1 MLNLYFIKNTSNLW
15 TSNHDILLSHVSK
28 QRHDRIKR
36 YYFEEDKIL
45 SLYAAFTTRLAISKI
60 LKCPMDD
67 LIFDKTKEHK
77 PFLNPNCHP
86 LASTIDFNFSHTK
99 GAVLL
104 GVSTES
110 TLGVDLERKRNAPFE
125 IVKNAFHI
133 NEREYVLEAW
143 NEDEK
148 NKRFFEIWTRK
159 EAYTKYLGTGII
171 SKLKAIDT
179 KSPDLDKLLYTWC
192 IDDYVCSVCTD

>member
-77 PFLNPNCHP
+77 PFLNPNSF
-86 LASTIDFNFSHTK
+86 LT
-99 GAVLL
+99 LL
-104 GVSTES
+104 I
-110 TLGVDLERKRNAPFE
+110 R
-125 IVKNAFHI
+125 
-133 NEREYVLEAW
+133 Y
-143 NEDEK
+143 
-148 NKRFFEIWTRK
+148 
-159 EAYTKYLGTGII
+159 
-171 SKLKAIDT
+171 
-179 KSPDLDKLLYTWC
+179 
-192 IDDYVCSVCTD
+192 